1 MRIRNFILGAV
12 VLAFTPMFG
21 KAQSSS
27 INTFSPFTF
36 YGLGD
41 FHVQGPANLR
51 AMGGAAA
58 GYRRFIE
65 PNGIINYTN
74 PASLS
79 ATPRKTFHFN
89 FGMEGSNHYLRTED
103 GRKTSFN
110 TFNIRDVALQ
120 MPLYER
126 LAFGFSLTPLSSV
139 GYRTQIDETDPS
151 ILEQLYGGGAI
162 GAKYLYSGSGDVN
175 QTKFSLGWEPLK
187 RLSLG
192 VDMIYYFGRIDRAF
206 TTDIMTQTSD
216 AGFVGSHVTQTERIS
231 RIMWNFGMQY
241 NLLSNNYRQLTFGAT
256 YAPGGRLNPDISTT
270 LINSLS
276 MVEEINNG
284 LAENFELP
292 GMLTAG
298 LSYRTWKLAAG
309 LDYSYQG
316 WGGLNPDSQID
327 GNGESVSMKFRDVNS
342 LRGGFEYT
350 PDRYDVRSTL
360 RRFTYRAGVKYGDYY
375 MTFND
380 KAIRDV
386 GVSVGLGMPIRP
398 EKWSYIDLGFEW
410 GQRGT
415 MRAGLIR
422 ENYFKVWI
430 GLRLFG
436 TDGWFQKFEF
446 R

>member
-1 MRIRNFILGAV
+1 MRIRNFILGAF
-12 VLAFTPMFG
+12 VLTLVPVSG

-41 FHVQGPANLR
+41 FHVQGPSNLR
-51 AMGGAAA
+51 AMGGATA

-65 PNGIINYTN
+65 PNGVINYTN
-74 PASLS
+74 PAALS

-103 GRKTSFN
+103 GQKTSFN
-110 TFNIRDVALQ
+110 TFNIRDVAFQ
-120 MPLYER
+120 TPLYEQ

-139 GYRTQIDETDPS
+139 GYRAQIDETDPRV
-151 ILEQLYGGGAI
+151 LEHLYEGGAI
-162 GAKYLYSGSGDVN
+162 GAKYLYNGGGDVN

-187 RLSLG
+187 RLSVG
-192 VDMIYYFGRIDRAF
+192 VDMIYYFGRIDRTF
-206 TTDIMTQTSD
+206 STDILTQTSD
-216 AGFVGSHVTQTERIS
+216 AGFVGSHVTQAERIS
-231 RIMWNFGMQY
+231 RIMWNFGVQY
-241 NLLSNNYRQLTFGAT
+241 NLINNNYRQLTFGAM
-256 YAPGGRLNPDISTT
+256 YSLGGRLNPEISTT
-270 LINSLS
+270 LVNSLS
-276 MVEEINNG
+276 MVQTINNG
-284 LAENFELP
+284 LADNFELP
-292 GMLTAG
+292 AMLTAG
-298 LSYRTWKLAAG
+298 LSYRTWRLAAG
-309 LDYSYQG
+309 LDYNYQG

-327 GNGESVSMKFRDVNS
+327 GAGGSVSMKFRDVNS

-350 PDRYDVRSTL
+350 PDRWDVRRAW
-360 RRFTYRAGVKYGDYY
+360 RRNTYRAGVRYGDYY

-380 KAIRDV
+380 KAIRDI
-386 GVSVGLGMPIRP
+386 GVSIGLGMPIRQ
-398 EKWSYIDLGFEW
+398 ELRSHIDLGFEW